1 MQLQQPAG
9 HQDVERKTVVQSQGN
24 CTDNGFYI
32 ANMLQAQLMCR
43 ILVILVIVS
52 LILEDLQNSCF
63 KPRRCWVNSK
73 FT

>member
-24 CTDNGFYI
+24 CTDNGTDNGFYI

-52 LILEDLQNSCF
+52 LILEGLQNSNL
-63 KPRRCWVNSK
+63 RGAG
-73 FT
+73 

>member
-24 CTDNGFYI
+24 CTDNGTDNGFYI
-32 ANMLQAQLMCR
+32 ANMLQAQ
-43 ILVILVIVS
+43 LVILVIVS
-52 LILEDLQNSCF
+52 LILEGLQNSCF
-63 KPRRCWVNSK
+63 KPTRCWVNSK

>member
-32 ANMLQAQLMCR
+32 ANMLQAQL
-43 ILVILVIVS
+43 VILVIVS
-52 LILEDLQNSCF
+52 LILEGLQNSCF
-63 KPRRCWVNSK
+63 KPTRCWVNSK